1 MDKNE
6 LLRRTRQF
14 AIRVFK
20 VVEKFPGSKAADVP
34 VCPVCRQ
41 ADDRQGGISTLESVI
56 FSGCQLQG
64 C

>member
-34 VCPVCRQ
+34 VCRQ
-41 ADDRQGGISTLESVI
+41 AGWHINS
-56 FSGCQLQG
+56 
-64 C
+64 